1 MGLFTKIKN
10 ALKKTKDAIAYR
22 LNKLFTGGVLNDE
35 FYDELEMIL
44 LSADI
49 GSETTTGI
57 LDDLKTAIDKKHL
70 TKPDQVRE
78 ELKTIMHDI
87 LDFELTEEEYPL
99 VILIAGVNGVGK
111 TTTIGK
117 LAHNYKKAGK
127 SVTIVAGDTFRAAAA
142 DQLTVWAE
150 RAGVRI
156 VKQHEGADAAAVVY
170 DALQSAKSKNT
181 DVTLIDTAGRLH
193 NKVNLMEELKK
204 IDRVINREFPEAMR
218 LNYIVLDAT
227 TGQNALSQVELF
239 NEAIDIDGIV
249 LTKLDG
255 TAKGG
260 VVLAIA
266 GEEEVPVVYV
276 GVGEGIDDLERF
288 DLDDFVSAIVDGE

>member
-1 MGLFTKIKN
+1 MGIFVKIKS

-22 LNKLFTGGVLNDE
+22 LNKLFTGGVLDDE
-35 FYDELEMIL
+35 FYDELETIL

-49 GSETTTGI
+49 GSETTENI
-57 LDDLKTAIDKKHL
+57 LDELKKAVDKKHI
-70 TKPDQVRE
+70 TDAEKVRD
-78 ELKTIMHDI
+78 ELKAIMRGI
-87 LDFELTEEEYPL
+87 LDFELPEENYPL
-99 VILIAGVNGVGK
+99 VILVAGVNGVGK
-111 TTTIGK
+111 TTSIGK
-117 LAHNYKKAGK
+117 LAHNYKKNGK
-127 SVTIVAGDTFRAAAA
+127 SVTIVAADTFRAAAA

-156 VKQHEGADAAAVVY
+156 VRQNEGADAAAVVY
-170 DALQSAKSKNT
+170 DALQSAKSKGT
-181 DVTLIDTAGRLH
+181 EVTIIDTAGRLH

-204 IDRVINREFPEAMR
+204 IDRIIDREFPEAMR

-227 TGQNALSQVELF
+227 TGQNALSQVDLF
-239 NEAIDIDGIV
+239 NEAIDIDGII

-266 GEEEVPVVYV
+266 GVEEVPVVYI
-276 GVGEGIDDLERF
+276 GVGEGIDDLEPF
-288 DLDDFVSAIVDGE
+288 DVDEFVKEIVDEK

>member
-1 MGLFTKIKN
+1 MGIFAKIKQ

-35 FYDELEMIL
+35 FYDELETIL

-49 GSETTTGI
+49 GSETMENI
-57 LDDLKTAIDKKHL
+57 LDDLKKAIDKKHI
-70 TKPDQVRE
+70 TDPEKVRD
-78 ELKTIMHDI
+78 ELKSIMRDI
-87 LDFELTEEEYPL
+87 LDFELPKEEYPL
-99 VILIAGVNGVGK
+99 VILVAGVNGVGK
-111 TTTIGK
+111 TTSIGK
-117 LAHNYKKAGK
+117 LAYNYKKAGK
-127 SVTIVAGDTFRAAAA
+127 SVTIVAADTFRAAAA
-142 DQLTVWAE
+142 DQLTIWAE

-156 VKQHEGADAAAVVY
+156 VRQNEGADAAAVVY
-170 DALQSAKSKNT
+170 DALQSAKSKGT
-181 DVTLIDTAGRLH
+181 EVTIIDTAGRLH

-204 IDRVINREFPEAMR
+204 IDRVIDREFPEAMR

-227 TGQNALSQVELF
+227 TGQNALSQVDLF
-239 NEAIDIDGIV
+239 NEAIDIDGII

-266 GEEEVPVVYV
+266 GEEEVPVVYI
-276 GVGEGIDDLERF
+276 GVGEGIDDLEPF
-288 DLDDFVSAIVDGE
+288 DIDDFVKEIVDGN

>member
-1 MGLFTKIKN
+1 MGIFAKIKA

-22 LNKLFTGGVLNDE
+22 LKKLFTGGVLNDE
-35 FYDELEMIL
+35 FYEELEAIL

-49 GSETTTGI
+49 GSETAENI
-57 LDDLKTAIDKKHL
+57 LNDLKKAIDKKHI
-70 TKPDQVRE
+70 TKPDDVKS
-78 ELKTIMHDI
+78 ELKRIMREI
-87 LDFELTEEEYPL
+87 LDFELPQEEYPL
-99 VILIAGVNGVGK
+99 VVMIAGVNGVGK

-117 LAHNYKKAGK
+117 LANYYKKSGK

-142 DQLTVWAE
+142 DQLSVWAD
-150 RAGVRI
+150 RANVRI
-156 VKQHEGADAAAVVY
+156 VKQQEGADAAAVVY
-170 DALQSAKSKNT
+170 DALQSAKSKKT

-204 IDRVINREFPEAMR
+204 IDRIIDREFPEAMR

-227 TGQNALSQVELF
+227 TGQNAISQVDLF
-239 NEAIDIDGIV
+239 NEAIDIDGII

-276 GVGEGIDDLERF
+276 GVGEGIEDLEKF
-288 DLDDFVSAIVDGE
+288 DIDDFVSAIVDGE

>member
-1 MGLFTKIKN
+1 MGIFAKIKN

-35 FYDELEMIL
+35 FYDELETIL

-49 GSETTTGI
+49 GSETTESI
-57 LDDLKTAIDKKHL
+57 LNELKKVIDKKHI
-70 TKPDQVRE
+70 TDPGRVRD
-78 ELKTIMHDI
+78 ELKAIMRGI
-87 LDFELTEEEYPL
+87 LDFELPEEEYPL
-99 VILIAGVNGVGK
+99 VILVAGVNGVGK
-111 TTTIGK
+111 TTSIGK
-117 LAHNYKKAGK
+117 LARNYKKAGK
-127 SVTIVAGDTFRAAAA
+127 SVTIVAADTFRAAAA
-142 DQLTVWAE
+142 DQLTVCAD

-156 VKQHEGADAAAVVY
+156 VRQNEGADAAAVVY
-170 DALQSAKSKNT
+170 DALQSAKSKGT
-181 DVTLIDTAGRLH
+181 QVTIIDTAGRLH

-204 IDRVINREFPEAMR
+204 IDRVIDREFPEAMR

-227 TGQNALSQVELF
+227 TGQNALSQVDLF
-239 NEAIDIDGIV
+239 NEAIDIDGII

-266 GEEEVPVVYV
+266 GEEEVPVVYI
-276 GVGEGIDDLERF
+276 GVGEGIDDLEPF
-288 DLDDFVSAIVDGE
+288 DINDFVNEIVDGD